1 MSHAAM
7 PAPRVLAVRRP
18 LARPTGEPRRLLRAV
33 RRLFLRRVLALG
45 AVLLGLCMLKVWL
58 RLEVVSLGYALSA
71 AREMQLRLEH
81 ERQELEVEIATLRD
95 RRRLD
100 EIARRRLGL
109 TDPRRGQVVE
119 LE

>member
-7 PAPRVLAVRRP
+7 PAPRVLP
-18 LARPTGEPRRLLRAV
+18 LARPAGEPRRLLRAMRRLLV
-33 RRLFLRRVLALG
+33 RRALVLG

-71 AREMQLRLEH
+71 AREVQLRLEH
-81 ERQELEVEIATLRD
+81 DRQELEVEVATLRD

-100 EIARRRLGL
+100 EIARKRLGL
-109 TDPRRGQVVE
+109 TDPRRGQIVE